1 MFNVTAFILLLG
13 LYLPCKPSKSDL
25 RGSILCSD
33 IIVSSFLI
41 NSLACFGDLTG
52 GSLMARYAELSNALL
67 LNPWHFVQHVYITG
81 GSSGLGLALAKALTA
96 QGAHV
101 SIIARNK
108 TKLADA
114 LADIEVH
121 SRG

>member
-1 MFNVTAFILLLG
+1 
-13 LYLPCKPSKSDL
+13 
-25 RGSILCSD
+25 
-33 IIVSSFLI
+33 
-41 NSLACFGDLTG
+41 
-52 GSLMARYAELSNALL
+52 MAKYAELSNALL
-67 LNPWHFVQHVYITG
+67 LNPRYSMQHVYITG
-81 GSSGLGLALAKALTA
+81 GSSGLGLALAKTLAA

-121 SRG
+121 SRERLGWQVP